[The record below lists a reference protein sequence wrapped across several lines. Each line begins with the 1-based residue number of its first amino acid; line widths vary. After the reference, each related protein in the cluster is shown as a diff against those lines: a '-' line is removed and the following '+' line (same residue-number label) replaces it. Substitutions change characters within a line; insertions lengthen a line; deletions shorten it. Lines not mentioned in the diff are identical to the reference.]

1 MHQLP
6 TFKGAACQKGY
17 GIGSAFIGL
26 TRAFALVVNKGLR
39 PVVFESGVQILD
51 DVSRGEDV
59 KVASKRHIIEG
70 AKKMGKKSINRPSAR
85 TTVSRKRT
93 LTGTRHTANKKEIE
107 STKIL

>member
-51 DVSRGEDV
+51 DVSRG
-59 KVASKRHIIEG
+59 G
-70 AKKMGKKSINRPSAR
+70 
-85 TTVSRKRT
+85 
-93 LTGTRHTANKKEIE
+93 
-107 STKIL
+107 